1 MSEPVNSEP
10 MVNRKLENLEK
21 GRVKRYVGSD
31 EKVRTTLS
39 LSESTWDYL
48 NRYGNGNGISE
59 TIEYLVWVHSKGK
72 AGLVTSKFEM
82 LKDR

>member
-1 MSEPVNSEP
+1 MSESIA
-10 MVNRKLENLEK
+10 NRKLENLEK

-48 NRYGNGNGISE
+48 SQYGNGMSE

>member
-1 MSEPVNSEP
+1 MSEPIVNSE
-10 MVNRKLENLEK
+10 LENLEK

-39 LSESTWDYL
+39 LSRSTRDYL
-48 NRYGNGNGISE
+48 SQNGNGISE

>member
-1 MSEPVNSEP
+1 MSEPIVNSEP

-21 GRVKRYVGSD
+21 GRVKRYVGND

-39 LSESTWDYL
+39 LSRSTRDYL
-48 NRYGNGNGISE
+48 SQYGNGMSE